1 MANQSLDSK
10 KGESGNIKKLSIAS
24 NKSGQSDISN
34 GIVEL
39 RYYESILQETV
50 RVQLQFVD
58 TGNSVNGKTVIE
70 GLPLVGTEKT
80 KVIIEDNNKNE
91 LSLDLYVNAVTP
103 VQETTQQN
111 LVNLSLVSKEHILN
125 QRVRVNTRFDGKISD
140 HVRKILT
147 NANFLASSK
156 DLDIEETQNNYN
168 FLANNKKPFYTCT
181 WLAKKGVPN
190 ITSPGKTA
198 GYFFYETSK
207 GFNFRSIDK
216 LLEQTP
222 KRKLIF
228 NETPD
233 ARGANIPFGYDGKIL
248 ELESDN
254 NINVQSKDE
263 IGAYSTRI
271 VLFDP
276 FNCKY
281 QIIKPRSEETE
292 KSLKLAGK
300 ELPVFNSEFNSGRQD
315 NFTRTTYMLIDRGS
329 VPSGKTEDQINKSK
343 EPNFD
348 PKNIL
353 NQSTMRYNQ
362 LFTIKKTITIPG
374 DFSLNAGDVIFVD
387 IPEVSVDKKNQKPNS
402 ETGGLYII
410 ADLCHFVSTQ
420 YCLTKLNLVRDS
432 YGRKTSV

>member
-125 QRVRVNTRFDGKISD
+125 QRIRVNTRFDGKISD

-168 FLANNKKPFYTCT
+168 FLGNNKKPFYTCT

>member
-281 QIIKPRSEETE
+281 EIIKPRSEETE

-353 NQSTMRYNQ
+353 NQSTIRYNQ

-374 DFSLNAGDVIFVD
+374 DFSLNAGDVIFVY

-432 YGRKTSV
+432 YGRKTSA

>member
-70 GLPLVGTEKT
+70 CLPLVGTEKT

-281 QIIKPRSEETE
+281 QIIKPRLEETE

-432 YGRKTSV
+432 YGRKTSA

>member
-125 QRVRVNTRFDGKISD
+125 QRIRVNTRFDGKISD

-168 FLANNKKPFYTCT
+168 FLGNNKKPFYTCT

-281 QIIKPRSEETE
+281 QIIKPRLEETE

-374 DFSLNAGDVIFVD
+374 GFSLNAGDVIFVD

-432 YGRKTSV
+432 YGRKTSA

>member
-1 MANQSLDSK
+1 M
-10 KGESGNIKKLSIAS
+10 
-24 NKSGQSDISN
+24 
-34 GIVEL
+34 
-39 RYYESILQETV
+39 
-50 RVQLQFVD
+50 
-58 TGNSVNGKTVIE
+58 
-70 GLPLVGTEKT
+70 
-80 KVIIEDNNKNE
+80 
-91 LSLDLYVNAVTP
+91 
-103 VQETTQQN
+103 
-111 LVNLSLVSKEHILN
+111 
-125 QRVRVNTRFDGKISD
+125 
-140 HVRKILT
+140 
-147 NANFLASSK
+147 
-156 DLDIEETQNNYN
+156 
-168 FLANNKKPFYTCT
+168 
-181 WLAKKGVPN
+181 
-190 ITSPGKTA
+190 
-198 GYFFYETSK
+198 
-207 GFNFRSIDK
+207 
-216 LLEQTP
+216 
-222 KRKLIF
+222 IF

-281 QIIKPRSEETE
+281 EIIKPRSEETE

-432 YGRKTSV
+432 YGRKTSA

>member
-168 FLANNKKPFYTCT
+168 FLGNNKKPFYTCT

-190 ITSPGKTA
+190 IASPGKTA

-281 QIIKPRSEETE
+281 EIIKPRSEETE

-432 YGRKTSV
+432 YGRKTSA

>member
-271 VLFDP
+271 VLFYP

-281 QIIKPRSEETE
+281 EIIKPISEETE

-432 YGRKTSV
+432 YGRKTSA

>member
-125 QRVRVNTRFDGKISD
+125 QRIRVNTRFDGKISD

-168 FLANNKKPFYTCT
+168 FLGNNKKPFYTCT

-281 QIIKPRSEETE
+281 QIIKPRLEETE

>member
-432 YGRKTSV
+432 YGRKTSA

>member
-125 QRVRVNTRFDGKISD
+125 QRIRVNTRFDGKISD

-168 FLANNKKPFYTCT
+168 FLGNNKKPFYTCT

-281 QIIKPRSEETE
+281 QIIKPRLEETE

-432 YGRKTSV
+432 YGRKTSA

>member
-281 QIIKPRSEETE
+281 EIIKPRLEETE

-432 YGRKTSV
+432 YGRKTSA

>member
-168 FLANNKKPFYTCT
+168 FLGNNKKPFYTCT

-281 QIIKPRSEETE
+281 QIIKPILEETE

-432 YGRKTSV
+432 YGRKTSA

>member
-147 NANFLASSK
+147 NSNFLASSK
-156 DLDIEETQNNYN
+156 DLNIEETQNNYN
-168 FLANNKKPFYTCT
+168 FLGNNKKPFYTCT
-181 WLAKKGVPN
+181 WLAKKGIPN

-281 QIIKPRSEETE
+281 EIIKPRSEETE

-315 NFTRTTYMLIDRGS
+315 NFTRTTYMLIDRGAL
-329 VPSGKTEDQINKSK
+329 PSGKTEDQINKSK
-343 EPNFD
+343 EQNFD

-374 DFSLNAGDVIFVD
+374 DFSLNAGDVVFVD

-432 YGRKTSV
+432 YGRKTSA

>member
-168 FLANNKKPFYTCT
+168 FLGNNKKPFYTCT

-281 QIIKPRSEETE
+281 QIIKPRLEETE

>member
-168 FLANNKKPFYTCT
+168 FLGNNKKPFYTCT

-281 QIIKPRSEETE
+281 EIIKPRSEETE

-432 YGRKTSV
+432 YGRKTSA

>member
-1 MANQSLDSK
+1 M
-10 KGESGNIKKLSIAS
+10 
-24 NKSGQSDISN
+24 
-34 GIVEL
+34 
-39 RYYESILQETV
+39 
-50 RVQLQFVD
+50 
-58 TGNSVNGKTVIE
+58 
-70 GLPLVGTEKT
+70 
-80 KVIIEDNNKNE
+80 
-91 LSLDLYVNAVTP
+91 
-103 VQETTQQN
+103 
-111 LVNLSLVSKEHILN
+111 
-125 QRVRVNTRFDGKISD
+125 
-140 HVRKILT
+140 
-147 NANFLASSK
+147 
-156 DLDIEETQNNYN
+156 DIEETQNNYN
-168 FLANNKKPFYTCT
+168 FLGNNKKPFYTCT

-281 QIIKPRSEETE
+281 QIIKPRLEETE

-432 YGRKTSV
+432 YGRKTSA

>member
-281 QIIKPRSEETE
+281 QIIKPRSEDTE

-353 NQSTMRYNQ
+353 NQSTIRYNQ

-432 YGRKTSV
+432 YGRKTSA

>member
-70 GLPLVGTEKT
+70 GLPLVGTEKS

-168 FLANNKKPFYTCT
+168 FLGNNKKPFYTCT

-281 QIIKPRSEETE
+281 QIIKPRLEETE

-432 YGRKTSV
+432 YGRKTSA

>member
-103 VQETTQQN
+103 LQETTQQN

-125 QRVRVNTRFDGKISD
+125 QRIRVNTRFDGKISD

-168 FLANNKKPFYTCT
+168 FLGNNKKPFYTCT

-281 QIIKPRSEETE
+281 QIIKPRLEETE

>member
-281 QIIKPRSEETE
+281 EIIKPRSEETE
-292 KSLKLAGK
+292 KSLKLVGK

-432 YGRKTSV
+432 YGRKTSA

>member
-91 LSLDLYVNAVTP
+91 LSLHLYVNAVTP

-168 FLANNKKPFYTCT
+168 FLGNNKKPFYTCT

-281 QIIKPRSEETE
+281 QIIKPRLEETE

>member
-168 FLANNKKPFYTCT
+168 FLGNNKKPFYTCT

-281 QIIKPRSEETE
+281 QIIKPRLEETE

-432 YGRKTSV
+432 YGRKTSA

>member
-1 MANQSLDSK
+1 MANQQLTSK
-10 KGESGNIKKLSIAS
+10 KGESGNIRSLSIAS
-24 NKSGQSDISN
+24 NKSGQVDIST
-34 GIVEL
+34 GISEL
-39 RYYESILQETV
+39 RYYESILQESV

-58 TGNSVNGKTVIE
+58 SGNSVNGKSVIE

-80 KVIIEDNNKNE
+80 KVVIEDNNENKI
-91 LSLDLYVNAVTP
+91 SLDLYVNSVTP
-103 VQETTQQN
+103 FQETTQQN
-111 LVNLSLVSKEHILN
+111 VVNLGLVSKEHILN
-125 QRVRVNTRFDGKISD
+125 QRVRVNKRFDGKISD
-140 HVRKILT
+140 HVRNILT
-147 NANFLASSK
+147 NTSFLGTSK
-156 DLDIEETQNNYN
+156 DLNIEETQNNYN
-168 FLANNKKPFYTCT
+168 FIGNNKKPFYTCT
-181 WLAKKGVPN
+181 WLAKKGIPN

-198 GYFFYETSK
+198 GYFFYETHK

-216 LLEQTP
+216 LLEQKP
-222 KRKLIF
+222 KRKLIY

-233 ARGANIPFGYDGKIL
+233 SRGENIPYGYDGKVL
-248 ELESDN
+248 EMQSDN
-254 NINVQSKDE
+254 NIDVQAKEE
-263 IGAYSTRI
+263 IGSYSTRI

-281 QIIKPRSEETE
+281 EIIKPKSEDTE

-315 NFTRTTYMLIDRGS
+315 DFTRTTYMLIDRGAI
-329 VPSGKTEDQINKSK
+329 PSGSTEQQIDKSK
-343 EPNFD
+343 EKNFD

-374 DFSLNAGDVIFVD
+374 DFSLNAGDVIFLD
-387 IPEVSVDKKNQKPNS
+387 IPEVSADKKNQKPNK

-410 ADLCHFVSTQ
+410 ADLCHYVSTQ

-432 YGRKTSV
+432 YGRKQST

>member
-281 QIIKPRSEETE
+281 QIIKPRLEETE

-432 YGRKTSV
+432 YGRKTSA

>member
-281 QIIKPRSEETE
+281 EIIKPRSEETE

-432 YGRKTSV
+432 YGRKTSA